1 MIKIDLNNILSI
13 SGRPGLFKLQ
23 TQTSQC
29 IVATSIIDGKRIVT
43 SGNQQISMLSEI
55 QIYCIGKKIPL
66 SEVFKKMLVYEKGST
81 TSIKPKSPVTDLKKY
96 FSDILNDYDKNHV
109 YSSDIRKI
117 IRWYNVL
124 VQKEKIK
131 FVKTKIDLETNRRED
146 VSNSKEFDK

>member
-1 MIKIDLNNILSI
+1 MDLNNILSI

-96 FSDILNDYDKNHV
+96 FSDILSDYDENRV
-109 YSSDIRKI
+109 YSSDIKKI
-117 IRWYNVL
+117 IRWYNIL

-131 FVKTKIDLETNRRED
+131 IIKTKIDLETNRRED
-146 VSNSKEFDK
+146 ISNSKEFDK